1 MHRGERASLPRPV
14 LMLVTDSTRRPARAH
29 EGEEWLDDVVRE
41 AVLGGV
47 NIVQL
52 REKHLPTVDL
62 IKLGL
67 HVRDVI
73 ADRALLVVNGDLE
86 ATRMLRAD
94 AIHLPSNGPT
104 IRAVRAELGDSTL
117 ISRAVHSAEEAVR
130 AQDEGADFIVLG
142 TVFETASKPGVRPIG
157 LDAVCEVCARV
168 RIPVIAIG
176 GIDASNAAAVLR
188 AGAAGIAVIGA
199 VMDAHDPRAAAS
211 ELRTAIDGVRVH
223 NTPAAGAGA

>member
-1 MHRGERASLPRPV
+1 
-14 LMLVTDSTRRPARAH
+14 
-29 EGEEWLDDVVRE
+29 
-41 AVLGGV
+41 
-47 NIVQL
+47 
-52 REKHLPTVDL
+52 
-62 IKLGL
+62 
-67 HVRDVI
+67 
-73 ADRALLVVNGDLE
+73 
-86 ATRMLRAD
+86 MLRAD

-117 ISRAVHSAEEAVR
+117 ISRAVHGAEEAVR

-211 ELRTAIDGVRVH
+211 ELRTAIDGVRIH
-223 NTPAAGAGA
+223 EPPAAGAGA